1 MAEPQTM
8 NIYQKLAAIRELVE
22 VIQRN
27 KSGYGYTYV
36 SEDAIMAKISVGMK
50 KYGLSLIPNITP
62 NTKQIS
68 EFRWDK
74 TKFTKDGKPY
84 EEHNVEHLISA
95 DMTYTWVNNDS
106 PEEKVVVNW
115 IMVGQQADASQ
126 AFGSGMSYT
135 ARYFLL
141 KYFNIATPND
151 DPDEF
156 RRKQKATE
164 VEETK
169 RITEAMKEQIND
181 LIKQLIDR
189 KIRTGQEI
197 KEFLS
202 RQNIKDGDFFKG
214 IKDPETASKIITA
227 LQEQLNNE
235 TGGKK

>member
-8 NIYQKLAAIRELVE
+8 NIYQKLAAIREFVE

-62 NTKQIS
+62 GTKEIS
-68 EFRWDK
+68 EFHWNK

-84 EEHNVEHLISA
+84 EEHNTEHVISA
-95 DMTYTWVNNDS
+95 DMTYTWVNNDN

-115 IMVGQQADASQ
+115 VMIGQQADASQ

-156 RRKQKATE
+156 RRKQKAAE
-164 VEETK
+164 AEETK
-169 RITEAMKEQIND
+169 RVTEAMKDQID
-181 LIKQLIDR
+181 GMIKQMISR

-197 KEFLS
+197 RDFLS
-202 RQNIKDGDFFKG
+202 KQGIKDGDFFKG
-214 IKDPETASKIITA
+214 IKDPDTASRIITM
-227 LQEQLNNE
+227 LQEQLDNG
-235 TGGKK
+235 TGGK

>member
-1 MAEPQTM
+1 MADPQQM

-62 NTKQIS
+62 GTKEIS

-84 EEHNVEHLISA
+84 EEHNVEHIISA
-95 DMTYTWVNNDS
+95 DMTYTWVNNDN
-106 PEEKVVVNW
+106 PEERVTVDWVM
-115 IMVGQQADASQ
+115 IGQQADASQ

-141 KYFNIATPND
+141 KYFNVATPSD

-156 RRKQKATE
+156 RRKQKVAE
-164 VEETK
+164 AEESK
-169 RITEAMKEQIND
+169 RITEAMKEEINE

-189 KIRTGQEI
+189 KIKTGQEI
-197 KEFLS
+197 RDFLA
-202 RQNIKDGDFFKG
+202 RQGIKDGDFFKG
-214 IKDPETASKIITA
+214 IKDPDTASRIIAA
-227 LQEQLNNE
+227 LQAQFQDK
-235 TGGKK
+235 GGTI